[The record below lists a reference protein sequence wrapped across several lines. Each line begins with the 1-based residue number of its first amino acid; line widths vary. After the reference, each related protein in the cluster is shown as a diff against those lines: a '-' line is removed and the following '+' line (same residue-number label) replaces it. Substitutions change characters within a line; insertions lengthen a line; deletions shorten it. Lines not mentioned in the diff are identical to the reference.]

1 MKIKLIASDL
11 DGTLL
16 TDQKTLSPETVKTL
30 RWAADKGIYLVPV
43 TGRSY
48 TAVPDFIK
56 EFPGVEYV
64 ITSNG
69 GAVYSAASGERIYQR
84 LLEPESVEA
93 AFKAPRPDNMAV
105 EIFIEGRPYSE
116 MSYVNDPKAYGAT
129 EYGAEYV
136 RRTRTPVEDLES
148 FAMENRDRLDS
159 MAFVCADPAEREEFR
174 LYLRNHVPDIY
185 VTSSVSHLL
194 EIGHKDAGKG
204 NTLRYLMDY
213 LGVDREETMAVGDGD
228 NDISMLRAVRHG
240 VAVKER
246 NESLQGCGCPG
257 DRKQSGGRCG
267 AGGKVLCRIRDMI
280 RNIDDFNIERKYG
293 SAGWGGAPVLRYH
306 SSLRA
311 ADLLF
316 FG

>member
-1 MKIKLIASDL
+1 MNQEDIGGKQINAAASGKTAGKDVEVMSIRLIASDL

-69 GAVYSAASGERIYQR
+69 GAVYSVASGERIYQC

-93 AFKAPRPDNMAV
+93 ALKAPRPDNMAV

-116 MSYVNDPKAYGAT
+116 TSYINNPKAYGAT

-136 RRTRTPVEDLES
+136 RRTRTSVEDLES
-148 FAMENRDRLDS
+148 FAMENKDRLDS
-159 MAFVCADPAEREEFR
+159 MAFVCADPAEREGFR
-174 LYLRNHVPDIY
+174 QYLKNHVPDIY
-185 VTSSVSHLL
+185 VTSSVVHLL

-213 LGVDREETMAVGDGD
+213 LGVDREEAMAVGDGD
-228 NDISMLRAVRHG
+228 NDVSMLGAVRYG
-240 VAVKER
+240 VAVKNGTKACR
-246 NESLQGCGCPG
+246 NAAVRVTGSNQEDGVAQAVKFFAG
-257 DRKQSGGRCG
+257 DGIHC
-267 AGGKVLCRIRDMI
+267 
-280 RNIDDFNIERKYG
+280 
-293 SAGWGGAPVLRYH
+293 
-306 SSLRA
+306 
-311 ADLLF
+311 
-316 FG
+316 

>member
-1 MKIKLIASDL
+1 MSIRLIASDL

-16 TDQKTLSPETVKTL
+16 TDQKTISPETVKTL

-159 MAFVCADPAEREEFR
+159 MAFVCADPVEREGFR
-174 LYLRNHVPDIY
+174 QYLKNHVPDIY

-240 VAVKER
+240 VAVR
-246 NESLQGCGCPG
+246 NGTKACRDAAVRVTGSNQEDGVAQAV
-257 DRKQSGGRCG
+257 KFF
-267 AGGKVLCRIRDMI
+267 AG
-280 RNIDDFNIERKYG
+280 YG
-293 SAGWGGAPVLRYH
+293 I
-306 SSLRA
+306 
-311 ADLLF
+311 
-316 FG
+316 

>member
-30 RWAADKGIYLVPV
+30 WWAADRGIYLVPV

-240 VAVKER
+240 VAVR
-246 NESLQGCGCPG
+246 NGTKACRDAAVRVTGSNQEDGVAQAV
-257 DRKQSGGRCG
+257 KFF
-267 AGGKVLCRIRDMI
+267 AG
-280 RNIDDFNIERKYG
+280 YG
-293 SAGWGGAPVLRYH
+293 I
-306 SSLRA
+306 
-311 ADLLF
+311 
-316 FG
+316 

>member
-1 MKIKLIASDL
+1 
-11 DGTLL
+11 
-16 TDQKTLSPETVKTL
+16 
-30 RWAADKGIYLVPV
+30 
-43 TGRSY
+43 
-48 TAVPDFIK
+48 
-56 EFPGVEYV
+56 
-64 ITSNG
+64 
-69 GAVYSAASGERIYQR
+69 
-84 LLEPESVEA
+84 
-93 AFKAPRPDNMAV
+93 MAV

-204 NTLRYLMDY
+204 NTLLYLMDY

-240 VAVKER
+240 VAVR
-246 NESLQGCGCPG
+246 NGTKACRDAAVRVTGSNQEDGVAQAV
-257 DRKQSGGRCG
+257 KFF
-267 AGGKVLCRIRDMI
+267 AG
-280 RNIDDFNIERKYG
+280 YG
-293 SAGWGGAPVLRYH
+293 I
-306 SSLRA
+306 
-311 ADLLF
+311 
-316 FG
+316 

>member
-1 MKIKLIASDL
+1 MSIRLIASDL

-69 GAVYSAASGERIYQR
+69 GAVYSAASG
-84 LLEPESVEA
+84 EPESVEA

-240 VAVKER
+240 VAVR
-246 NESLQGCGCPG
+246 NGTKACRDAAVRVTGSNQEDGVAQAV
-257 DRKQSGGRCG
+257 KFF
-267 AGGKVLCRIRDMI
+267 AG
-280 RNIDDFNIERKYG
+280 YG
-293 SAGWGGAPVLRYH
+293 I
-306 SSLRA
+306 
-311 ADLLF
+311 
-316 FG
+316 

>member
-1 MKIKLIASDL
+1 MKYSGKKWGNFSSSEAHWNFLNYWTALSEKTKMKIKLIASDL

-159 MAFVCADPAEREEFR
+159 MAFVCADPAEREGFR
-174 LYLRNHVPDIY
+174 QYLRNHVPDIY

-240 VAVKER
+240 VAVR
-246 NESLQGCGCPG
+246 NGTKACRDAAVRVTGSNQEDGVAQAV
-257 DRKQSGGRCG
+257 KFF
-267 AGGKVLCRIRDMI
+267 AG
-280 RNIDDFNIERKYG
+280 YG
-293 SAGWGGAPVLRYH
+293 I
-306 SSLRA
+306 
-311 ADLLF
+311 
-316 FG
+316 

>member
-1 MKIKLIASDL
+1 MSIRLIASDL

-16 TDQKTLSPETVKTL
+16 TDQKTLSPETVNTL

-69 GAVYSAASGERIYQR
+69 GAIYSSASGERIYQR

-93 AFKAPRPDNMAV
+93 AFKARRPDNMAV
-105 EIFIEGRPYSE
+105 EIFVGGRPYSE
-116 MSYVNDPKAYGAT
+116 SAYVDDPGAYGAT

-136 RRTRTPVEDLES
+136 RRTRTPVEDLEN
-148 FAMENRDRLDS
+148 FAMENKDRLDS

-174 LYLRNHVPDIY
+174 LYLENHVPDIY

-213 LGVDREETMAVGDGD
+213 LGVHREEAMAVGDGD
-228 NDISMLRAVRHG
+228 NDVSMLWAVRYGIAVKNGTEACRNAAVRVTGSNQEDG
-240 VAVKER
+240 VAQAVK
-246 NESLQGCGCPG
+246 LF
-257 DRKQSGGRCG
+257 
-267 AGGKVLCRIRDMI
+267 AGYDQKHR
-280 RNIDDFNIERKYG
+280 
-293 SAGWGGAPVLRYH
+293 
-306 SSLRA
+306 
-311 ADLLF
+311 
-316 FG
+316 